1 MIVNTSLLQGGS
13 QDGARFCV
21 KLFWDK
27 ISSRKKKKSRTI
39 GHKMLTWAIFVFI
52 STGSTTRRMPFA
64 SCLSFGFTE
73 YDGSTWAPYSVDL
86 MYDWIDLVVEILG
99 ILMLSIQQPDCGEL
113 FVCTY
118 LFCKEDCAP
127 SKERMCWLALAFFNR
142 RDASLRSCWSCS
154 SERSSSAMVH

>member
-1 MIVNTSLLQGGS
+1 
-13 QDGARFCV
+13 
-21 KLFWDK
+21 
-27 ISSRKKKKSRTI
+27 
-39 GHKMLTWAIFVFI
+39 MLTWAIFVFI

-86 MYDWIDLVVEILG
+86 MYDWIDLVIKILG

-113 FVCTY
+113 FVSTY
-118 LFCKEDCAP
+118 LFCKGDCAP

-154 SERSSSAMVH
+154 SERSSSAMVHQALLKVSGLVFHMAEDFLLLQILRTPSISLSQS